1 MEALDKAGLAQMVAR
16 LPQGVHTPIGE
27 NASFLSGGE
36 KQRLAIAR
44 ALLSNPEILL
54 VDEGTSHLDPATAQE
69 IETLIFSIPHL
80 TVIAV
85 SHILHPSTVE
95 MAHKMLH
102 LHGGVLEEEPIP

>member
-1 MEALDKAGLAQMVAR
+1 MKTKVTAVVPCYNE
-16 LPQGVHTPIGE
+16 E
-27 NASFLSGGE
+27 
-36 KQRLAIAR
+36 R
-44 ALLSNPEILL
+44 ALPHFMPEIQRIAAQLAARQVEVEILL

-102 LHGGVLEEEPIP
+102 LHGGMLEEEPIP